1 MDLSVGPAGDRFSGS
16 AGYFWVNWIDLH
28 TGGTVDFEIADD
40 MMRAYLRKGGC
51 GNTIL
56 RLLANLQ
63 MHHDAGDTCAQ
74 AA

>member
-1 MDLSVGPAGDRFSGS
+1 MDLSVGPAGDRFSSS